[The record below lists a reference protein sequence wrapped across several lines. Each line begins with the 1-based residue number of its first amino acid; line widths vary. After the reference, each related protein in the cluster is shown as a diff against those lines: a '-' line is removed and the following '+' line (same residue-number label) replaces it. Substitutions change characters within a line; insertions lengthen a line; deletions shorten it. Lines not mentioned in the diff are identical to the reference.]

1 MNSLQRELQT
11 LTEQIEEQDDL
22 LRPLEKEVE
31 KAEKKAAKECERED
45 ATMLGKEIWKELDGL
60 SDDLQKCRSSATTA
74 LRAASRRVSTKRLRV
89 RLRLSGK
96 VVKEPKPIH
105 VVTSKGQRAAVEAIV
120 QASQELDAC
129 RDVGAYAR
137 RSMRRLQQCAK
148 NRIKVV
154 ESQLPGPLPQKPV
167 IADAEA
173 AFASAGLK
181 TPDAVE
187 DCLVC
192 WDFMTTFR
200 ADSASLKLPG
210 SRRRRHVTRLAR
222 EPVAATPS
230 TRRHVAP
237 TASARPSES
246 LRASRGSR

>member
-31 KAEKKAAKECERED
+31 KAEKKASKECVRDD
-45 ATMLGKEIWKELDGL
+45 ATLLGKEIWKELDGL
-60 SDDLQKCRSSATTA
+60 SDDLQKCRASATTA
-74 LRAASRRVSTKRLRV
+74 LRAASRQVSTKRLRV
-89 RLRLSGK
+89 RLRLSGR

-137 RSMRRLQQCAK
+137 RSMRRLTQCAR

-154 ESQLPGPLPQKPV
+154 ESQRPGPLPQKPV

-192 WDFMTTFR
+192 WDFMATFR
-200 ADSASLKLPG
+200 AAAASFHAVG
-210 SRRRRHVTRLAR
+210 ATRLQ
-222 EPVAATPS
+222 E
-230 TRRHVAP
+230 
-237 TASARPSES
+237 
-246 LRASRGSR
+246 

>member
-1 MNSLQRELQT
+1 
-11 LTEQIEEQDDL
+11 
-22 LRPLEKEVE
+22 
-31 KAEKKAAKECERED
+31 
-45 ATMLGKEIWKELDGL
+45 MLGKEIWKELDGL
-60 SDDLQKCRSSATTA
+60 SDDLQECRNNAATA
-74 LRAASRRVSTKRLRV
+74 LRAASRQVSTKRLRV
-89 RLRLSGK
+89 RLRLSGRI
-96 VVKEPKPIH
+96 VKEPKQIH

-120 QASQELDAC
+120 QASHELDAC
-129 RDVGAYAR
+129 KDVGAYAR

-154 ESQLPGPLPQKPV
+154 ESQLPGPLPAKPQ

-200 ADSASLKLPG
+200 A
-210 SRRRRHVTRLAR
+210 AR
-222 EPVAATPS
+222 GVC
-230 TRRHVAP
+230 
-237 TASARPSES
+237 
-246 LRASRGSR
+246 

>member
-31 KAEKKAAKECERED
+31 KAEKKAAKECERDD

-60 SDDLQKCRSSATTA
+60 SDDLQKCRASATTA
-74 LRAASRRVSTKRLRV
+74 LRAASRQVSTKRLRV
-89 RLRLSGK
+89 RLRLSGRI
-96 VVKEPKPIH
+96 VKEPKQIH

-154 ESQLPGPLPQKPV
+154 ESQLPGPLPAKPQ

-200 ADSASLKLPG
+200 A
-210 SRRRRHVTRLAR
+210 AR
-222 EPVAATPS
+222 GV
-230 TRRHVAP
+230 R
-237 TASARPSES
+237 
-246 LRASRGSR
+246 

>member
-1 MNSLQRELQT
+1 MGCPMT
-11 LTEQIEEQDDL
+11 
-22 LRPLEKEVE
+22 
-31 KAEKKAAKECERED
+31 
-45 ATMLGKEIWKELDGL
+45 
-60 SDDLQKCRSSATTA
+60 CRSAA
-74 LRAASRRVSTKRLRV
+74 VPRRLPCRAASRRVSTKRLRV

-148 NRIKVV
+148 NRVKVV
-154 ESQLPGPLPQKPV
+154 ESQLPGPLPAKPV

-200 ADSASLKLPG
+200 AVSASLKLPG
-210 SRRRRHVTRLAR
+210 SRRWRRRDAAS
-222 EPVAATPS
+222 EPVAAT
-230 TRRHVAP
+230 
-237 TASARPSES
+237 ASARATRLDAVDASPRERLVNATSP
-246 LRASRGSR
+246 RRRRRDRQRVTVASRGPTRRRRRHRRDVTGRARRRLSRITRARRQLVPHATGNEIG